1 MDVVTT
7 YTNALLFN
15 EDLMAIDYP
24 RTTLLVNEERTILHN
39 ATPCESATYRK
50 PLPYAVIDGVPTGL
64 DFGSDSCVPGPGSR
78 GLHLVGD
85 VAPQGRNVLELRLDY
100 YDAVPERYGGAPKG
114 TYSVDI
120 YFTWVTACPTAKP
133 PPSPP
138 PPPPPNPPPV
148 LEPADL
154 DAGCTVTVAG
164 KTAMWTSNIC
174 LERKHI
180 KVYTTGGIVRQ
191 LGAASD
197 LTQEQENVL
206 AVGFDMVYR
215 TTNIGKVRAAP
226 AWADTVQVDGE
237 LVRHV
242 PAVRYNGDATSR
254 MKAELAIGQQR
265 TTQVSFGCSILRSQS
280 IRGNCTYDTLEGVR
294 MRYDQLSV
302 WEHVINVTLDANR
315 MVSESDEDN
324 SFLIN

>member
-1 MDVVTT
+1 
-7 YTNALLFN
+7 
-15 EDLMAIDYP
+15 
-24 RTTLLVNEERTILHN
+24 
-39 ATPCESATYRK
+39 
-50 PLPYAVIDGVPTGL
+50 
-64 DFGSDSCVPGPGSR
+64 
-78 GLHLVGD
+78 
-85 VAPQGRNVLELRLDY
+85 
-100 YDAVPERYGGAPKG
+100 
-114 TYSVDI
+114 
-120 YFTWVTACPTAKP
+120 
-133 PPSPP
+133 
-138 PPPPPNPPPV
+138 
-148 LEPADL
+148 
-154 DAGCTVTVAG
+154 
-164 KTAMWTSNIC
+164 MWTSNIC

-254 MKAELAIGQQR
+254 MQAELAIGQQR

-315 MVSESDEDN
+315 IDSLKSGHTLNDLTVRRRLKRERKPQSS
-324 SFLIN
+324 SQTP